1 MSSNSSCNASPR
13 YPIHLWS
20 APYATL
26 QLLCTPA
33 HKIVHCLTKA
43 CCKTAH
49 STGQLPQLAISA
61 NLACLQTLFHKAR
74 FRQDPFE
81 WVYEGLSPLD
91 MLDVLTSGKGISL
104 TLATTFAGVSRE
116 LGIPMSLMPI
126 LEGTPTAK

>member
-1 MSSNSSCNASPR
+1 MYSNSSCNASPR
-13 YPIHLWS
+13 YPINLWS
-20 APYATL
+20 APYPRL
-26 QLLCTPA
+26 QLLYTPA
-33 HKIVHCLTKA
+33 HKITHCLTKA
-43 CCKTAH
+43 CYKNAH
-49 STGQLPQLAISA
+49 LTGQLSQPAISA

-104 TLATTFAGVSRE
+104 TLATTFAGVARE
-116 LGIPMSLMPI
+116 LGIPMSLLPI